1 MSERGREKSPGRM
14 ATVRGLEHRCSF
26 GGRLVHPRHRIFAVV
41 PPLAPSPGINIYT
54 DHWFILLFWLR
65 FWLRFGHGLGHGCQY
80 TSITTD
86 RTVKWPNPLYPQG
99 NVSVCHSC
107 SLSVSRMLGRST
119 DLGVGG
125 SSPSGRTTDSPG
137 CTLPTS
143 ETSSVVVALV
153 TTPKRLS
160 RFTVSRR
167 YSGRGMSYV
176 KYTAEEFSRN
186 HQS

>member
-1 MSERGREKSPGRM
+1 M
-14 ATVRGLEHRCSF
+14 ASNQ
-26 GGRLVHPRHRIFAVV
+26 I

-86 RTVKWPNPLYPQG
+86 RTIKWPNPLYPQG
-99 NVSVCHSC
+99 NTSVCHSC

-125 SSPSGRTTDSPG
+125 SSPSGRTTFLVLRDNSSTRVRTEHTVWITSLFHAVGHRRVRPG
-137 CTLPTS
+137 FEHL
-143 ETSSVVVALV
+143 
-153 TTPKRLS
+153 LS
-160 RFTVSRR
+160 NFHS
-167 YSGRGMSYV
+167 
-176 KYTAEEFSRN
+176 N
-186 HQS
+186 